1 MKKKIKVL
9 VVSSSIL
16 FLVWYF
22 LLKQSDY
29 TITFNVKA
37 ATGTVFQGVQE
48 WTAAQAINNQENYL
62 INEKKNY
69 DFISQKITKGD
80 KQLYY
85 YWNIQSIN
93 DSITKVEVNIKDEN
107 NSWYNRLTVPFLTTP
122 FKQEQIQKMKDFKI
136 GLEDHL
142 KLFKV
147 KIEGEGTTMPVY
159 VAYISLQSVM
169 QQKAQTMIAN
179 DGIITGY
186 LYKNKIKIIGKPYAE
201 ITRWDKDKELVEFNY
216 CFPVSKNATVVA
228 DPKIKFK
235 TIPALKGLKATYNG
249 NFRTS
254 DRAWFALLDYAKRNQ
269 IDLENKVLENFLANP
284 FNGGN
289 ELEWETKIIIPFA
302 SR

>member
-1 MKKKIKVL
+1 MKKKIKV
-9 VVSSSIL
+9 VFVCSSIL

-29 TITFNVKA
+29 TITFNIKA

-48 WTAAQAINNQENYL
+48 WTAAQAINNQEKYL

-69 DFISQKITKGD
+69 DFLSQKITKGD
-80 KQLYY
+80 KQLHY

-93 DSITKVEVNIKDEN
+93 DSMTKVEVNIKDEN
-107 NSWYNRLTVPFLTTP
+107 NSWYNRLTVPFVTTP
-122 FKQEQIQKMKDFKI
+122 FKQEQIQKIKDFKM

-147 KIEGEGTTMPVY
+147 KVEGEGTTMPVY
-159 VAYISLQSVM
+159 VAYISLKSVM

-201 ITRWDKDKELVEFNY
+201 ITHWNRDKELLEFNY
-216 CFPVSKNATVVA
+216 CFPVSKNAPVVA

-254 DRAWFALLDYAKRNQ
+254 DRAWFALLDYAKRNE
-269 IDLENKVLENFLANP
+269 IKLENKVLENFLANP

-302 SR
+302 TR